1 MESLPDQVALR
12 QCVLAVSVLNDL
24 DLEPADDGVRIGS
37 GRVLP
42 WSALRAGLRGTDPES
57 PVARVR
63 LATWLRAVT
72 SLAWRSPQDLASRA
86 RPVGLPVGHVHH
98 PGPAWVREP
107 VLGGAL
113 DLGIGLVGVGS
124 DPDAVIVP
132 PAGVLAACGHDDAGW
147 WPDCRDYLDRM
158 GELAAVRYRRDP
170 RQPLRP
176 MGDCDVATLLGS
188 ARLRQELV
196 GTDGMRAAAV
206 PTRSRGWL
214 DLSRIDPAFALA
226 AASLAGDEERGFER
240 PLLLTVDE
248 VVLARPGGDPALEAL
263 RDAAAPDPVLP
274 AVRYR

>member
-12 QCVLAVSVLNDL
+12 RCVLAVSVLHDL
-24 DLEPADDGVRIGS
+24 DLEPADDGVRIPS
-37 GRVLP
+37 GRLLP
-42 WSALRAGLRGTDPES
+42 WAALRAGLRGTDPES

-63 LATWLRAVT
+63 LAAWLRAVT
-72 SLAWRSPQDLASRA
+72 GLAWRSPEDLAARA
-86 RPVGLPVGHVHH
+86 RPVGLPVGHVRH
-98 PGPAWVREP
+98 PGPGWVREH

-113 DLGIGLVGVGS
+113 ELGVGLLGVGG
-124 DPDAVIVP
+124 DPDTVTVP
-132 PAGVLAACGHDDAGW
+132 PPGVLVACGQDDAVW
-147 WPDCRDYLDRM
+147 WPACRDYLDEM

-188 ARLRQELV
+188 RALRAELA
-196 GTDGMRAAAV
+196 GESGMRAAAV

-226 AASLAGDEERGFER
+226 AASLANDDERGFER
-240 PLLLTVDE
+240 PLLITADE
-248 VVLARPGGDPALEAL
+248 VVLARAGGDPVLEAL
-263 RDAAAPDPVLP
+263 RDPAPQDRELR